1 MRCRGAPS
9 RYPRAVYNRAGIA
22 YRWSLMPITQMLMSR
37 WPDPGLPFLIS
48 AHDSLSVG
56 EILSTDL
63 SHLDAIGAGDVVA
76 VVGDFSA
83 RSTAEVLSLIERAA
97 ILVPLTVETRN
108 DHEYF
113 YVSALVDWVVEGG
126 RAARRAHSDSH
137 SLIDKLRTRGNPGL
151 VLFSTGT
158 TGRPKAILHDMSAFL
173 SRFETPRPT
182 LRTMAF
188 LLFDH
193 IGGINTVFHTMF
205 NGGTVVSPGD
215 RSISTVLGACR
226 DHSVEVLPTTPTFLR
241 MMLMSGL
248 VPEAVPDTLK
258 IVTYGTERMDQVTLN
273 LLCEQLPW
281 VDFRQT
287 FGMSEL
293 GILRVKSRARDSLFM
308 KIGGEGVKTRISE
321 GVLEIWSPTRML
333 GYLNAESPFDAE
345 GWYRT
350 GDLVEVQ
357 GEFVTVVGRE
367 SEVINVGGLKFMASE
382 VERVVLEYPGV
393 SLVSVTGKSN
403 PLTGEHVELLVQP
416 AASGAFDERG
426 LRAFLEQRLSKH
438 MLPRRVAIGTVHVGH
453 RFKR

>member
-1 MRCRGAPS
+1 MS
-9 RYPRAVYNRAGIA
+9 
-22 YRWSLMPITQMLMSR
+22 ITQTLMSR
-37 WPDPGLPFLIS
+37 WPNPELPFLIS

-56 EILSTDL
+56 EVLSIDL
-63 SHLDAIGAGDVVA
+63 SHLDAIKAGDVVA
-76 VVGDFSA
+76 VVGDFTAHSI
-83 RSTAEVLSLIERAA
+83 AEVLSLIERAA
-97 ILVPLTVETRN
+97 ILVPLTVDTRA

-113 YVSALVDWVVEGG
+113 YASALVDWIVESGQAIRRHHSESHARIDEL
-126 RAARRAHSDSH
+126 RA
-137 SLIDKLRTRGNPGL
+137 RGNPGL

-173 SRFETPRPT
+173 TRFETPRPT

-193 IGGINTVFHTMF
+193 IGGINTLFHTMF
-205 NGGTVVSPGD
+205 NGGIVVSPGD
-215 RSISTVLGACR
+215 RSISGVLGACR
-226 DHSVEVLPTTPTFLR
+226 DHAVEVLPTTPTFLR

-248 VPEAVPDTLK
+248 VRDIVPDTLK
-258 IVTYGTERMDQVTLN
+258 IVSYGTERMDQVTLS

-308 KIGGEGVKTRISE
+308 KIGGEGVKTRISD
-321 GVLEIWSPTRML
+321 GVLEIWSPTRMM

-350 GDLVEVQ
+350 GDLVEVE
-357 GEFVTVVGRE
+357 GEFVRVVGRD

-393 SLVSVTGKSN
+393 SLVSVVGKSN
-403 PLTGEHVELLVQP
+403 PVTGEHVELLVQP
-416 AASGAFDERG
+416 VAGVFDEQG
-426 LRAFLEQRLSKH
+426 LRAFLEQRLPKH
-438 MLPRRVAIGTVHVGH
+438 MLPRRVATGTVHVGH

>member
-1 MRCRGAPS
+1 MS
-9 RYPRAVYNRAGIA
+9 
-22 YRWSLMPITQMLMSR
+22 ITQTLMSR
-37 WPDPGLPFLIS
+37 WPNPELPFLIS

-56 EILSTDL
+56 EVLSIDL
-63 SHLDAIGAGDVVA
+63 SHLDAIKAGDVVA
-76 VVGDFSA
+76 VVGDFNAHSI
-83 RSTAEVLSLIERAA
+83 AEVLSLIERAA
-97 ILVPLTVETRN
+97 ILVPLTVDTRV

-113 YVSALVDWVVEGG
+113 CTSALVDWVVEKGQAIRRHHSES
-126 RAARRAHSDSH
+126 RAQIDELRA
-137 SLIDKLRTRGNPGL
+137 RGNPGL

-173 SRFETPRPT
+173 TRFETPRPT

-193 IGGINTVFHTMF
+193 IGGINTLFHTMF
-205 NGGTVVSPGD
+205 NGGILVTPGD
-215 RSISTVLGACR
+215 RSISGVLGASR
-226 DHSVEVLPTTPTFLR
+226 DHGVEVLPTTPTFLR

-308 KIGGEGVKTRISE
+308 KIGGEGVKTRIADS
-321 GVLEIWSPTRML
+321 VLEIWSPTRMM

-350 GDLVEVQ
+350 GDLVDVE
-357 GEFVTVVGRE
+357 GECVRVIGRD
-367 SEVINVGGLKFMASE
+367 SEVINVGGLKFMPSE
-382 VERVVLEYPGV
+382 VERVVLEYPGI
-393 SLVSVTGKSN
+393 SLVAVTGKSN

-416 AASGAFDERG
+416 AAGGAFDEQG
-426 LRAFLEQRLSKH
+426 LREFLEHRLPKH
-438 MLPRRVAIGTVHVGH
+438 MLPRKVTIGTVRVGH

>member
-1 MRCRGAPS
+1 MS
-9 RYPRAVYNRAGIA
+9 
-22 YRWSLMPITQMLMSR
+22 ITQTLLSR
-37 WPDPGLPFLIS
+37 WPNPELPFLIS

-56 EILSTDL
+56 EVLSIDL
-63 SHLDAIGAGDVVA
+63 SHLDAIKAGDVVA
-76 VVGDFSA
+76 VVGDFTA
-83 RSTAEVLSLIERAA
+83 LAIAEVLSLIERAA
-97 ILVPLTVETRN
+97 ILVPLTVDTRA

-113 YVSALVDWVVEGG
+113 YASALVDWVIESGQAIQRHHSEFHAHIDEL
-126 RAARRAHSDSH
+126 RA
-137 SLIDKLRTRGNPGL
+137 RGNPGL

-173 SRFETPRPT
+173 TRFETPRPT

-193 IGGINTVFHTMF
+193 IGGINTLFHTMF
-205 NGGTVVSPGD
+205 NGGIVVSPGN
-215 RSISTVLGACR
+215 RSISGVLGAAR
-226 DHSVEVLPTTPTFLR
+226 DHAVEVLPTTPTFLR

-248 VPEAVPDTLK
+248 VPDIVPDTLK
-258 IVTYGTERMDQVTLN
+258 IITYGTERMDQVTLN

-308 KIGGEGVKTRISE
+308 KIGGEGVKTRISD
-321 GVLEIWSPTRML
+321 GVLEIWSPTRMM
-333 GYLNAESPFDAE
+333 GYLNAKSPFDGE

-350 GDLVEVQ
+350 GDLVDVE
-357 GEFVTVVGRE
+357 GECVRVVGRD

-382 VERVVLEYPGV
+382 VERIVLEYPGV
-393 SLVSVTGKSN
+393 SLVSVSAKSN
-403 PLTGEHVELLVQP
+403 PVTGEHVELMVQP
-416 AASGAFDERG
+416 AAGGAFDEQG
-426 LRAFLEQRLSKH
+426 LRGFLEQRLPQH